1 MFCSSNE
8 SVHKI
13 EAKCRKIATCG
24 KILQSKI
31 KQDTFETIKLDNITD
46 EVFCIRGDEMLP
58 LEVAN
63 FSPSVLLISWR
74 NFNK

>member
-8 SVHKI
+8 SVHRI
-13 EAKCRKIATCG
+13 EAKFRKIATCG
-24 KILQSKI
+24 KILQKI
-31 KQDTFETIKLDNITD
+31 EQDTFETIEFDNITD
-46 EVFCIRGDEMLP
+46 EMFCIRGDEMLQ

-63 FSPSVLLISWR
+63 FSSSVLLISWR

>member
-24 KILQSKI
+24 KILQKI
-31 KQDTFETIKLDNITD
+31 EQDTFETIKLDNITD
-46 EVFCIRGDEMLP
+46 EMFCIRWDEMLS
-58 LEVAN
+58 LEVAI
-63 FSPSVLLISWR
+63 FSSSVLLISWR